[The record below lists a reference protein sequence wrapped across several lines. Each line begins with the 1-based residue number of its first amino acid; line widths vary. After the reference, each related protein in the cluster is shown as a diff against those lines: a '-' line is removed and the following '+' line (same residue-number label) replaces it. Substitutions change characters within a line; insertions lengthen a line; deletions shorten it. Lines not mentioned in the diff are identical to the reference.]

1 MQKKIEDL
9 TFIDDGMFQA
19 VMHEPG
25 ISEKVVENL
34 LHIKVEKIVYPEQLA
49 IFQITTMNKIPV
61 SFIFKKW
68 KYV

>member
-1 MQKKIEDL
+1 MSKKIEDL

-34 LHIKVEKIVYPEQLA
+34 LHVKQRV
-49 IFQITTMNKIPV
+49 
-61 SFIFKKW
+61 
-68 KYV
+68 